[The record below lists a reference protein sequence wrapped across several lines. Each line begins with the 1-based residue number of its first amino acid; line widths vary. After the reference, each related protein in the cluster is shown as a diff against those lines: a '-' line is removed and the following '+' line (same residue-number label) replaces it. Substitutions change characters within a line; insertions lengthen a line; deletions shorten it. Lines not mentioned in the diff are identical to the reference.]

1 VVGTKQH
8 IALIQHALEGE
19 ISRVSGSGLQATT
32 GRKHLDIIYAKGGI
46 QCIAMPLAKIGP
58 SRSVCMKPMINVDSR
73 NGWTVDLRS
82 DSVQSVQECNAVGA
96 SRERHPPVGS
106 ADYVVGKRREKFAQ
120 LALTLGQ
127 FP

>member
-1 VVGTKQH
+1 
-8 IALIQHALEGE
+8 
-19 ISRVSGSGLQATT
+19 
-32 GRKHLDIIYAKGGI
+32 
-46 QCIAMPLAKIGP
+46 MPLAKIGP
-58 SRSVCMKPMINVDSR
+58 NRSVYMKPMINVDGR